1 MNSKINQLL
10 MAWPKGTVATAKWL
24 QAHGVYRQLA
34 RRYVSSGWIQPLGHG
49 AFLRSGDSVDW
60 FGGVYALQTQLE
72 LSVYAGGITA
82 LSLKGLGHYLPLG
95 TGAEVSLFSE
105 HPERLPVWFTRH
117 NWGAPIQHHTPKLF
131 ESSPSEGFTDVKRGE
146 FAIRVSVPERAIM
159 EVLLLATT
167 PDRIDQ
173 AVELMGGLST
183 LRPQLLQ
190 VLLEQC
196 RSIKV
201 KRLFLW
207 AAESAGHEWFGR
219 LTVERVD
226 LGKGKRSLYRGGRFD
241 PKYRITVPQPVES
254 AHV

>member
-1 MNSKINQLL
+1 MNSKLNPLL
-10 MAWPKGTVATAKWL
+10 MVWPKGAVATSAWL

-34 RRYVSSGWIQPLGHG
+34 RRYVNSGWIQPLGHG
-49 AFLRSGDSVDW
+49 AFIRAGDSVDW
-60 FGGVYALQTQLE
+60 FGRVYALQTQLK

-82 LSLKGLGHYLPLG
+82 LSLKGLGQYLPLG

-105 HPERLPVWFTRH
+105 ALERLPVWFTRH
-117 NWGAPIQHHTPKLF
+117 AWGVTIRHHTPKLF
-131 ESSPSEGFTDVKRGE
+131 ESSPSDSFTEVKRGE
-146 FAIRVSVPERAIM
+146 LSIRTSVPERAIM
-159 EVLLLATT
+159 EVLHRASSPT
-167 PDRIDQ
+167 RIEQ
-173 AVELMGGLST
+173 AVELMSGLTT

-190 VLLEQC
+190 ALLEQC

-219 LTVERVD
+219 LSVDRVN
-226 LGKGKRSLYRGGRFD
+226 LGQGKRSLCRGGRFD
-241 PKYRITVPQPVES
+241 PKYRITVPHPEEP